1 MLKRR
6 VNSPGQSITE
16 YIVLIGL
23 VSMAIIGMQVYMKRG
38 IQAAIKLSAD
48 ELGSQTIPINAIRDI
63 WSVSHTDQSDGG
75 TVNTQVTSEGI
86 QTRNINT
93 TTTSNGYGFTSQWQ
107 WNY

>member
-48 ELGSQTIPINAIRDI
+48 ELGSQTIQINTIRDI
-63 WSVSHTDQSDGG
+63 WSYSGSNQSDSG
-75 TVNTQVTSEGI
+75 TVNTQVASEGV

-93 TTTSNGYGFTSQWQ
+93 TTTSNGYGGTWQWQ
-107 WNY
+107 ENW